1 LTTSLSGRLT
11 TMNRDSLPSF
21 RAFDYRVRLNKSA
34 ERRMLN
40 EAFRRLAFLHPV
52 ENYRYI
58 GFGSTTFSDFILFHK
73 TLNIKDMISIEKRED
88 YKERFEFNKPYS
100 CIKMKYGDSNDILPE
115 LAWDKPTIVWLDYD
129 GPLTEAVISDVAFI
143 STKAISGSV
152 VIVTVNANQ
161 YRQPRDKNYEEV
173 EKALL
178 EKFKK
183 QIGYETL
190 PPDIKATDL
199 QGDVK
204 MAKTC
209 QRIILDTIN
218 KNLRDRNGLLKSEE
232 NMLFRSLFNMIYS
245 DNAQML
251 TVGGIVYSASHADI
265 IKQCEFEKLEFVSKD
280 DQELYDIKVPVITPR
295 ERHYLNQRLPHGTK
309 EDAMKIGLTKDEISD
324 FARLYRYAPTYAE
337 VELS

>member
-1 LTTSLSGRLT
+1 
-11 TMNRDSLPSF
+11 MNHKNLPSF
-21 RAFDYRVRLNKSA
+21 RTFDYRVRPNKSA
-34 ERRMLN
+34 ERRMLS

-58 GFGSTTFSDFILFHK
+58 GLGSTTFSDFVLFHK
-73 TLNIKDMISIEKRED
+73 TLNIKDMISIEKREE

-100 CIKMKYGDSNDILPE
+100 CIEMKYGDSNDILPE

-129 GPLTEAVISDVAFI
+129 SPLAEAVINDIAFI
-143 STKAISGSV
+143 CTKAISGSV
-152 VIVTVNANQ
+152 LVVTVNANQ
-161 YRQPRDKNYEEV
+161 YKQPKDKRYEDV
-173 EKALL
+173 ENELL
-178 EKFKK
+178 KKFRK

-199 QGDVK
+199 QGDVN
-204 MAKTC
+204 MAQTC

-218 KNLRDRNGLLKSEE
+218 KSLRDRNGLLKPEE
-232 NMLFRSLFNMIYS
+232 IMMFRLLFNIIYS

-251 TVGGIVYSASHADI
+251 TVGGVVYSANHADALR
-265 IKQCEFEKLEFVSKD
+265 KCEFEKLQFVSKD
-280 DQELYDIKVPVITPR
+280 DRDLYDIRIPVITPR
-295 ERHYLNQRLPHGTK
+295 ERHYLNQRLPNGTK
-309 EDAMKIGLTKDEISD
+309 GDAIKIGLKEDEISD